1 MILHK
6 CLCNIFLAV
15 LPLLC
20 ACCSCLSCD
29 DSQRPEEG
37 DVESAIKALDLA
49 VDSAGI
55 YSDQYAARVVSFR
68 RRSLSVGVP
77 AKEWCNFYREM
88 AERYLFFQSDSAL
101 NYLNLGIAQA
111 RTNGDGTLER
121 NLLCRKAVLFAMAGL
136 PWEGISLLDSLQTV
150 AVGAGQRRE
159 VFESYF
165 DVADYFYGYSLPAE
179 LLARNHSR
187 IYILND
193 SLLKYD
199 TKGRSGMTRL
209 AYEDR
214 TGEQVVEQL
223 KRAFDRAVTDI
234 EKAAFAVTI
243 SNKYQKLN
251 NSRMR
256 DYYWAVSA
264 IHNIRA
270 CRMDNEALLRLAQ
283 LMADE
288 GDWERA
294 SRYAEVA
301 ERQAGFYKSRSR
313 QMELQ
318 GLLAKL
324 RAHEQHSL
332 RQRTVWL
339 CIAAS
344 CLFVALACV
353 VSCRLSVR
361 VLRKRCADYGEEL
374 GQERASRN
382 VLEHRAAVQQ
392 EGSAHFLSLCIDA
405 LFEANALRN
414 AIVRKLKTGD
424 VKRTVEFLENPG
436 DNLPGNPQKLQRQFD
451 IAFTRLYP
459 GFNEKINALL
469 KPEFRI
475 VLPENELM
483 NNELRMLALLRVG
496 ISDCQ
501 RMATILGISVN
512 TVYFYR
518 NRMKNRAINRD
529 SFEADVMAIQGYA

>member
-1 MILHK
+1 MILYK
-6 CLCNIFLAV
+6 CRRNIFLAV
-15 LPLLC
+15 LPLLSI
-20 ACCSCLSCD
+20 CCSCLSCD
-29 DSQRPEEG
+29 DSRSPEEG

-55 YSDQYAARVVSFR
+55 YAGRYAARVDSFR
-68 RRSLSVGVP
+68 RHSLSVGVP
-77 AKEWCNFYREM
+77 AKEQSHFYREM

-101 NYLNLGIAQA
+101 NYLNLGIAQTRA
-111 RTNGDGTLER
+111 NGDMPLER
-121 NLLCRKAVLFAMAGL
+121 NFLCRKAVLYAMAGL
-136 PWEGISLLDSLQTV
+136 PWEGISLLDSLQAV
-150 AVGAGQRRE
+150 AVGEGQRRE

-179 LLARNHSR
+179 LVARNHSR
-187 IYILND
+187 IYSLND

-209 AYEDR
+209 AYENR
-214 TGEQVVEQL
+214 SSEQVVEQL
-223 KRAFDRAVTDI
+223 KQALNKATTDN
-234 EKAAFAVTI
+234 EKAALAVTI

-251 NSRMR
+251 NIRLR
-256 DYYWAVSA
+256 DYYWIVSA

-283 LMADE
+283 LKADE
-288 GDWERA
+288 GDWRRA
-294 SRYAEVA
+294 VRYAGLV
-301 ERQAGFYKSRSR
+301 ERQAGFFKSRSR

-324 RAHEQHSL
+324 RTHELH
-332 RQRTVWL
+332 RIRVRTTWL
-339 CIAAS
+339 SATALCLIAALYFLVRS
-344 CLFVALACV
+344 RIA
-353 VSCRLSVR
+353 VSA
-361 VLRKRCADYGEEL
+361 LRKQSASIRAELNREEYS
-374 GQERASRN
+374 RAT
-382 VLEHRAAVQQ
+382 LEKRAAVQQ

-405 LFEANALRN
+405 LFEANALRY
-414 AIVRKLKTGD
+414 AILRKLKAGD
-424 VKRTVEFLENPG
+424 VKRTVEYLENPS
-436 DNLPGNPQKLQRQFD
+436 DNMPGNPKKLQRQFD
-451 IAFTRLYP
+451 IAFTRIYP
-459 GFNEKINALL
+459 GFNEKVNALL

-496 ISDCQ
+496 ITDCQ

-518 NRMKNRAINRD
+518 NRMKNRAVNRE
-529 SFEADVMAIQGYA
+529 SFEADVREIQGYA